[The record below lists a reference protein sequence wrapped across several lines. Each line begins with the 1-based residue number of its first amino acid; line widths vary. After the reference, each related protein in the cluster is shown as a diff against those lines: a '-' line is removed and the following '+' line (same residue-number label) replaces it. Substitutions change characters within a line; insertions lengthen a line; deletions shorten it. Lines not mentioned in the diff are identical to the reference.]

1 MEARKYR
8 AEREKCTVPAAVPRH
23 PAIAAHRTVTG
34 SLPSAAALRQGAL
47 RRSGDRFGARGRVET
62 EVRAVPDCNAIGN
75 GSKETPGGGAARREE
90 TETTVMTGQ
99 DTHLDPQHETP
110 AGPARRPDTQL
121 VTIFGGSGFVGRHV
135 VRALAKRGYRIRVAV
150 RRPDLALFLQPLGK
164 VGQIVAVQANLRYP
178 DSITRAV
185 ERSDV
190 VINLVGILQESGPQK
205 FARLQAEGAGA
216 IARAAAA
223 VGARMI
229 QVSAIG
235 ADRDSPSVYA
245 RTKAEGEA
253 NVLAACPDAIVFRPS
268 LVFGPG
274 DSFFNRF
281 ASLATTL
288 PVLPLAG
295 AQTRFQPVFVGDV
308 AEAIARGVDGHAMP
322 GKVYELGGPEVATLD
337 HLVRYMLK
345 VIQRKRL
352 VLDLPPPLA
361 TIQARALEVVNT
373 LTLGM
378 LPDSLK
384 LTRDQVVLLQ
394 RDNVVSEAAKAE
406 GRSFEGLGIVPT
418 AAEAVV
424 PGYLWTYRKAGQ
436 FADGRGTEAQ
446 AGVPDMIASTPMAAP
461 STHRPDRA
469 SGPAIGADAGDSGL
483 SRMGSR
489 WGTRG

>member
-1 MEARKYR
+1 MPFR
-8 AEREKCTVPAAVPRH
+8 P
-23 PAIAAHRTVTG
+23 
-34 SLPSAAALRQGAL
+34 
-47 RRSGDRFGARGRVET
+47 
-62 EVRAVPDCNAIGN
+62 
-75 GSKETPGGGAARREE
+75 RREP
-90 TETTVMTGQ
+90 ETTVMTGQ

-121 VTIFGGSGFVGRHV
+121 VTIFGGSGFLGRHV

-190 VINLVGILQESGPQK
+190 VINLVGILQESGPQR

-223 VGARMI
+223 AGARMI

-235 ADRDSPSVYA
+235 ADANSPSAYA
-245 RTKAEGEA
+245 RTKAEGER
-253 NVLAACPDAIVFRPS
+253 NVLAACPDAIIMRPS
-268 LVFGPG
+268 LIFGPG

-281 ASLATTL
+281 AGLARAL

-308 AEAIARGVDGHAMP
+308 AEAIARAVDGKVA
-322 GKVYELGGPEVATLD
+322 GGRVYELGGPEVATID

-345 VIQRKRL
+345 TIQRSRL
-352 VLDLPPPLA
+352 VLDLPLPLA
-361 TIQARALEVVNT
+361 KIQARALELVDT

-378 LPDSLK
+378 LPDALK
-384 LTRDQVVLLQ
+384 LTRDQVILLQ
-394 RDNVVSEAAKAE
+394 TDNVVSEAAKAE
-406 GRSFEGLGIVPT
+406 GRSFEALGITPT

-424 PGYLWTYRKAGQ
+424 PGYLWTFRKAGQ
-436 FADGRGTEAQ
+436 FATDRDEEYLSE
-446 AGVPDMIASTPMAAP
+446 VPDTMASQPLAAG
-461 STHRPDRA
+461 SQHRPKTA
-469 SGPAIGADAGDSGL
+469 SGPAIGADAGSSPGAGQG
-483 SRMGSR
+483 SMGVR
-489 WGTRG
+489 WGTRNPG

>member
-1 MEARKYR
+1 MHAPVRRSRALAVHGTQGLASPSRSARPSHETRGYAKEARDG
-8 AEREKCTVPAAVPRH
+8 AVPR
-23 PAIAAHRTVTG
+23 
-34 SLPSAAALRQGAL
+34 
-47 RRSGDRFGARGRVET
+47 
-62 EVRAVPDCNAIGN
+62 
-75 GSKETPGGGAARREE
+75 REE
-90 TETTVMTGQ
+90 PETTVMTGQ
-99 DTHLDPQHETP
+99 DTQLDPQHETP

-190 VINLVGILQESGPQK
+190 VINLVGILQESGPQR

-216 IARAAAA
+216 IAKAAAA
-223 VGARMI
+223 AGARMI

-235 ADRDSPSVYA
+235 ADLDSPAVYA
-245 RTKAEGEA
+245 RTKAEGER
-253 NVLAACPDAIVFRPS
+253 NVFAACPDAIVFRPS

-281 ASLATTL
+281 AGLARTL

-308 AEAIARGVDGHAMP
+308 AEAIARAVDGRVP
-322 GKVYELGGPEVATLD
+322 GGKVYELGGPEVATLD

-345 VIQRKRL
+345 VIQRSRV
-352 VLDLPPPLA
+352 VLDLPLPVA
-361 TIQARALEVVNT
+361 TVQARVLELVNT
-373 LTLGM
+373 LTLGL
-378 LPDSLK
+378 LPDDLK
-384 LTRDQVVLLQ
+384 LTRDQVLLLQ
-394 RDNVVSEAAKAE
+394 KDNVVSEAAKAE
-406 GRSFEGLGIVPT
+406 GRSFEALGIVPT

-436 FADGRGTEAQ
+436 FAEGRGSEAQ
-446 AGVPDMIASTPMAAP
+446 AGVRT
-461 STHRPDRA
+461 
-469 SGPAIGADAGDSGL
+469 
-483 SRMGSR
+483 
-489 WGTRG
+489 

>member
-34 SLPSAAALRQGAL
+34 PLPCAAALRQGAL

-223 VGARMI
+223 AGARMI

-394 RDNVVSEAAKAE
+394 RDNVVSDAAKAE